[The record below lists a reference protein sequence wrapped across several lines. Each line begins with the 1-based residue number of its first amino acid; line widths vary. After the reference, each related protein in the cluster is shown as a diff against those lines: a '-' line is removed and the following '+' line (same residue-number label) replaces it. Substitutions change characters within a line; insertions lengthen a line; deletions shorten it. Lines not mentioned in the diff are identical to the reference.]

1 MDVLETL
8 DIESFN
14 DIILK
19 DFQKRATLALESGKA
34 IFLPKL
40 SFSLNS
46 QELSF
51 LDPKIVDPKS
61 KNISFDK
68 KKDSLSGTLCQGE
81 DAQKLKEMM
90 KRYSLQTEQFMHTL
104 FPSYKKNLIQ
114 ARTSFRPIQA
124 SGRIQS
130 YKKDDTRLHV
140 DAFPSKPTH
149 GERIIRF
156 FSNVNQEG
164 KPRAWRLGEP
174 FPEVVKKMAPRTS
187 KPILGLRTLLQAF
200 KITKSY
206 RTLYDHYMLQIHDA
220 MKADLDYQ
228 RQVPQKDIL
237 FAAGSSWIVYSDQAS
252 HAAMSG
258 QHMFEQTFHLP
269 VQGMEDPNK
278 SPLKVLESY
287 FGKKLI

>member
-8 DIESFN
+8 DIQSFN
-14 DIILK
+14 DIISK
-19 DFQKRATLALESGKA
+19 DFQEKAILALENGKA
-34 IFLPKL
+34 VFLPKL
-40 SFSLNS
+40 NFNLNHE
-46 QELSF
+46 ELSF
-51 LDPKIVDPKS
+51 LAPKIVDPKS

-68 KKDSLSGTLCQGE
+68 KNDSLSGTICQGE
-81 DAQKLKEMM
+81 EAQKLKEMM
-90 KRYSLQTEQFMHTL
+90 KRYSLQTEKFMQAL
-104 FPSYKKNLIQ
+104 FPSYTKNLIQ
-114 ARTSFRPIQA
+114 ARTSFRPIEA
-124 SGRIQS
+124 SGRVQS

-140 DAFPSKPTH
+140 DAFPSKPTN

-174 FPEVVKKMAPRTS
+174 FADVVQKIGPRTS

-228 RQVPQKDIL
+228 KLVSQKDV
-237 FAAGSSWIVYSDQAS
+237 FFPAGSSWIVYSDQAS

-269 VQGMEDPNK
+269 VNGMENPNK
-278 SPLKVLESY
+278 SPLKVLENY
-287 FGKKLI
+287 FGQKLI

>member
-8 DIESFN
+8 NIESFN
-14 DIILK
+14 DVISK
-19 DFQKRATLALESGKA
+19 DFQEKAILALESGMA
-34 IFLPKL
+34 VFLPKL
-40 SFSLNS
+40 SFNLNC

-51 LDPKIVDPKS
+51 LCPKIVDPKS

-68 KKDSLSGTLCQGE
+68 KNDSLSGTICQGE
-81 DAQKLKEMM
+81 DAKKLKEMM
-90 KRYSLQTEQFMHTL
+90 KRYSLHTEQFMHTL

-114 ARTSFRPIQA
+114 ARTSFRPIEA
-124 SGRIQS
+124 SGRVQS

-140 DAFPSKPTH
+140 DAFPSKPTS

-156 FSNVNQEG
+156 FSNVNQES

-174 FPEVVKKMAPRTS
+174 FPDVVKKMAPRTS

-228 RQVPQKDIL
+228 AQVPQKDVL
-237 FAAGSSWIVYSDQAS
+237 FPAGSSWIVYSDQAS

-269 VQGMEDPNK
+269 ISGMEDPNK

-287 FGKKLI
+287 FGQKLI